1 MKYLTII
8 NKSEY
13 GYSVSVP
20 ALPGCHSQGKTK
32 KEALGNIKDAILTY
46 FAMSKEEFDGVE
58 ISEVEVAF
66 PA

>member
-1 MKYLTII
+1 MKYLTTL
-8 NKSEY
+8 NKNEY

-32 KEALGNIKDAILTY
+32 KEALENIQDAILTY
-46 FAMSKEEFDGVE
+46 FAISREELEKTEV
-58 ISEVEVAF
+58 SEVEVAF